1 MLVGDFN
8 SITSTADRVSGNLDP
23 TSMVLQSLLDEVGL
37 IEPGGSKCYTYQHP
51 AIAQSK
57 SCLDR
62 ICVSRDL
69 AEAFYT
75 YTQWC
80 TFSDHSAVC
89 LNRQRLVRG
98 PTQWRMP
105 DDVLE
110 QKDFDTVIQEAIMD
124 HGLVD
129 LVLNWELTKAS
140 IKWSTQKK
148 LEWVLQEGTG
158 HPAVLHLEDENNFN
172 LDIKQLK
179 DEAGNMVYGDNVLNV
194 LKDFYSKLYMHRP
207 EPSHSEMQE
216 FLCHIHNLP
225 KVEQRIDS
233 SPIIEQEVL
242 GTIAKL
248 RLGKSPG
255 SDGLTAAFYKKF
267 DHLLTPFLVAAFNS
281 SLEQGSLAPSQ
292 RLAIIILLFKKG
304 LEDEVANYHPISL
317 TNVDYKILAYILT
330 VQLSVCFEEI
340 YHPSQTAYI
349 PGRFIST
356 NICKMQDV
364 IDYSSKNQQQWVILF
379 LDFQKAFDS
388 VSHAFLSVL
397 MIHMGFPPHF
407 VVWIQLLYVNAG
419 LVVQNHGW
427 LSEQFALGR
436 GV

>member
-124 HGLVD
+124 HDLVD
-129 LVLNWELTKAS
+129 PVLNWELTKAS
-140 IKWSTQKK
+140 IKWSTQEFTKFCRKQSNHK
-148 LEWVLQEGTG
+148 LTSLRK
-158 HPAVLHLEDENNFN
+158 VLHSINAC
-172 LDIKQLK
+172 IYK
-179 DEAGNMVYGDNVLNV
+179 GD
-194 LKDFYSKLYMHRP
+194 
-207 EPSHSEMQE
+207 
-216 FLCHIHNLP
+216 C
-225 KVEQRIDS
+225 
-233 SPIIEQEVL
+233 
-242 GTIAKL
+242 
-248 RLGKSPG
+248 
-255 SDGLTAAFYKKF
+255 
-267 DHLLTPFLVAAFNS
+267 
-281 SLEQGSLAPSQ
+281 LEQD
-292 RLAIIILLFKKG
+292 RLKVQ
-304 LEDEVANYHPISL
+304 D
-317 TNVDYKILAYILT
+317 KI
-330 VQLSVCFEEI
+330 
-340 YHPSQTAYI
+340 
-349 PGRFIST
+349 
-356 NICKMQDV
+356 K
-364 IDYSSKNQQQWVILF
+364 
-379 LDFQKAFDS
+379 
-388 VSHAFLSVL
+388 
-397 MIHMGFPPHF
+397 
-407 VVWIQLLYVNAG
+407 
-419 LVVQNHGW
+419 
-427 LSEQFALGR
+427 
-436 GV
+436 